1 MDAFRNYVLNK
12 YITIDDKDPAWMNE
26 IIKSK
31 IKSKILL
38 FKQYIQNERFES
50 DFVFL
55 ETLITEFNELISS
68 TKLCIM
74 KNLQKN

>member
-1 MDAFRNYVLNK
+1 
-12 YITIDDKDPAWMNE
+12 MNE

-31 IKSKILL
+31 IKTKNLL
-38 FKQYIQNERFES
+38 FKKYIQNGRLKS

-68 TKLCIM
+68 TKICIL
-74 KNLQKN
+74 KTLGKK